1 MRYLITYC
9 FCGVIALYNL
19 TTQAAENVRLHGA
32 LVAEPCRIL
41 SDEENLS
48 LEFGTV
54 IDKYLYLNQRTHGQV
69 LELRLADCDLSLGNT
84 VRITF
89 NGTENLHLPG
99 LLAIAAN
106 SQATGIAIGL
116 ETLEGKALPI
126 NLSGPKHSLVT
137 GSNIVALKAY
147 VQAEPEALENNT
159 IGLGTFSAVATFN
172 LEYE

>member
-1 MRYLITYC
+1 MM
-9 FCGVIALYNL
+9 LYSL
-19 TTQAAENVRLHGA
+19 TTQATENVRLHGA

-41 SDEENLS
+41 SGEENLR

-54 IDKYLYLNQRTHGQV
+54 IDKYLYLNQRTRGQL
-69 LELRLADCDLSLGNT
+69 LELYLADCDLSLGNT

-99 LLAIAAN
+99 LLAIDAN

-126 NLSGPKHSLVT
+126 NQSGPKYSLVT
-137 GSNIVALKAY
+137 ESNVITLKAY
-147 VQAEPEALENNT
+147 VQGEPEALENNT